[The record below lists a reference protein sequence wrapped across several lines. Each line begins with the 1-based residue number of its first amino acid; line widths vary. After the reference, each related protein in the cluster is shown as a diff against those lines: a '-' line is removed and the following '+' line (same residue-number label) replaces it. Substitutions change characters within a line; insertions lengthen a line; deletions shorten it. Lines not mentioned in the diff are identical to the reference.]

1 MVCAQIHA
9 NRIIGEIDCMTVSNP
24 RITVHDCKFKVDG
37 ITKYIDNQE
46 FIFDNTFSQDE
57 SNEELYYYSIKP
69 IIDLVF
75 N

>member
-1 MVCAQIHA
+1 MVCAQIQA
-9 NRIIGEIDCMTVSNP
+9 NNIVGEIDCMTVSNP